1 MKIPSVLRYSVVVIQ
16 LFLMLLTADQAA
28 AWNDR
33 THMAVVEAAGA
44 ANLSYLAVGADMAKE
59 RAPIERLNHYCNNQK
74 GTVVTSKMILDQV
87 PYFSTAEPES
97 GHLYGAIIASLETY
111 RAQKKNPSKYALYP
125 LGYAMHYIGDLS
137 MPLHNME
144 YGTFNKMH
152 HGRNDNVVENDP
164 KLVDEIRALMGKYQV
179 KIEPQKFR
187 ESLISEVAAV
197 AGRSITL
204 SYQLQES
211 KTSLMSKATA
221 YDQLAQSAAL
231 LRAVLIALE
240 MPVSESKN

>member
-1 MKIPSVLRYSVVVIQ
+1 MNISYFTRYSVVIIQ
-16 LFLMLLTADQAA
+16 LILLVVTAGQAS

-44 ANLSYLAVGADMAKE
+44 EKLSYLAVGADMAKE
-59 RAPIERLNHYCNNQK
+59 RAPVERLNHYCNNPK
-74 GTVVTSKMILDQV
+74 GTVVTANMILGQV

-111 RAQKKNPSKYALYP
+111 REQKKNPSKYALYP
-125 LGYAMHYIGDLS
+125 LGYAMHYLGDLS

-144 YGTFNKMH
+144 YGSFNKLH

-164 KLVDEIRALMGKYQV
+164 KLVQEIRSLMGKYPV
-179 KIEPQKFR
+179 KIDPQKFR
-187 ESLISEVAAV
+187 DSLVAEVAAI
-197 AGRSITL
+197 AGRSIAL

-221 YDQLAQSAAL
+221 YEQLAQSASL

-240 MPVSESKN
+240 VPVSDSNN